1 MSRTLPRAAGEMPA
15 KFVSR
20 TTCIAAPEGKTE
32 TLPDSGSPAKVQR
45 ILAQRLAMSNE
56 RAVDFIGKD
65 FWYLTQTSQ
74 RALEENIFRFFARVH
89 RPKEKW
95 RTSRLAL
102 R

>member
-1 MSRTLPRAAGEMPA
+1 MPA

-65 FWYLTQTSQ
+65 FWYLAQTSQ
-74 RALEENIFRFFARVH
+74 RALEENIFRLFSRVH
-89 RPKEKW
+89 RPKEKG